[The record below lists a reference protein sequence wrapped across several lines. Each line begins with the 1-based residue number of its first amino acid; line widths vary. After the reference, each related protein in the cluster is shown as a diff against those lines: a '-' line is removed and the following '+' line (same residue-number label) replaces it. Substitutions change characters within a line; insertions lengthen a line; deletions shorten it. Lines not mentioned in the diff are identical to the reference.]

1 MREEERGGGREG
13 EEGGH
18 GGEMVVGMDEGTDG
32 APQDPAGLTHAV
44 GVVPRELLV
53 GNDLYTSVLDGLAT
67 FVWGLTHS
75 LVSDVSIGQLPEEK
89 QKHRNTEFWQWGIFY
104 AFNVMSTSV
113 VYVRITTIKR

>member
-32 APQDPAGLTHAV
+32 APQDSAGLTHAV

-89 QKHRNTEFWQWGIFY
+89 QKNTETQSFGSGGYF
-104 AFNVMSTSV
+104 MHLT
-113 VYVRITTIKR
+113 